1 MLVAAFIGL
10 GGCTVKQL
18 ANGDTTIKY
27 LSTAAMACE
36 FIGSL
41 CVKFGYQE
49 GALGVSLLDGRT
61 SGASKLRNLG
71 LFVHAVGVCLAI
83 GVLYEAGTFKSEP
96 GSY

>member
-41 CVKFGYQE
+41 CVKFGYKE

-83 GVLYEAGTFKSEP
+83 GRAVRSWYLQSEP